1 MLIDLNAKIKAPPPK
16 KKKKKKIIIIIII
29 IITITPHRKIKFFIM
44 DTAIT
49 CRFGHI
55 YWRNL

>member
-1 MLIDLNAKIKAPPPK
+1 MLIDLNAKIKAPPSPPPK
-16 KKKKKKIIIIIII
+16 KKKIII

-55 YWRNL
+55 Y

>member
-1 MLIDLNAKIKAPPPK
+1 MLIDLNAKIKAPPPPPPK
-16 KKKKKKIIIIIII
+16 KKKIIIIII

-55 YWRNL
+55 Y

>member
-16 KKKKKKIIIIIII
+16 KKIIIIIL
-29 IITITPHRKIKFFIM
+29 ITLHRKMKFFTM
-44 DTAIT
+44 DSAIT

-55 YWRNL
+55 Y

>member
-1 MLIDLNAKIKAPPPK
+1 MLIDLNAKIKAPPPPK
-16 KKKKKKIIIIIII
+16 KKKIIIIII

>member
-1 MLIDLNAKIKAPPPK
+1 MLIDLNAKIKAPPLPPRPPK
-16 KKKKKKIIIIIII
+16 KKII

-55 YWRNL
+55 Y

>member
-1 MLIDLNAKIKAPPPK
+1 MLIDLNAKIKAPPSPPP
-16 KKKKKKIIIIIII
+16 KKKKIIIIL
-29 IITITPHRKIKFFIM
+29 ITITPHRKIKFFIM

-55 YWRNL
+55 Y